1 MYCSHTYKSTSTVTT
16 IAAST
21 STITNVT
28 VSGVSQPES
37 AVGQRQQG
45 SFVGLL
51 TTVHT
56 LGSTSISSTYYQQD
70 ELRLLSD
77 TKLLSDTNTSQDDPF
92 KALATY
98 TTATFD
104 HHDKGQSA
112 SSLSPSNGPARSQK
126 SSQPVDDNVPIVKEE
141 PSSDPTDKWIVM
153 SDSKKQP
160 FQCGY
165 KGCRRKY
172 SQKESLKTHFVTHT
186 GDSKLRCHL
195 GDCTGTVIYPNTR
208 ALTQHIHVNHTFEKP
223 FGCELCN
230 RRFKRSDHLKRHME
244 QVHFVKSK
252 KRSPKRRSVSKSSS
266 AATATITA
274 STSTMTFRVSQPELA
289 AGGRQQGS
297 FADLSRT
304 VHAPEPTLIPAT
316 YYQQD
321 ELGLLSDISLSDIS
335 SSQVDPFAILATQQS
350 ATFEDQNKFQE
361 QEQLDQ
367 FPLPFDELLRP
378 VDDFDLMTSED
389 PNDDNI
395 SILPNKN
402 DERISNRTTISIP
415 EHEILPST
423 NNHFQRALT
432 GIKPEAVGITG
443 DPKLPSSQHQA
454 YQRPETDKWII
465 LTGDKK
471 TPFKC
476 GYEGCGKKYLKKGN
490 LQTHFVT
497 HTGDSPYRCYMGE
510 CTGEVAFCR
519 QHELTRHIRSEHT
532 FERPH
537 QCEVCGCRFKRSSHL
552 RNHRKKMHSEENWK
566 EPPKRKKK

>member
-1 MYCSHTYKSTSTVTT
+1 MHCSHIYKSTSTVTAT
-16 IAAST
+16 AAST

-28 VSGVSQPES
+28 VSGVSQTEL
-37 AVGQRQQG
+37 VDGQRQQS
-45 SFVGLL
+45 SFVGFL

-56 LGSTSISSTYYQQD
+56 PESTPISSTYYQQD
-70 ELRLLSD
+70 ELRPLSD
-77 TKLLSDTNTSQDDPF
+77 TSLLSDTNASQDDPF

-104 HHDKGQSA
+104 DHHQGQPA

-126 SSQPVDDNVPIVKEE
+126 SSQPIDDNVPIVKEG
-141 PSSDPTDKWIVM
+141 PSSDPTDKWIVICGNR
-153 SDSKKQP
+153 KQP

-172 SQKESLKTHFVTHT
+172 SQIESLKAHFVTHT

-195 GDCTGTVIYPNTR
+195 GDCTGTVIYLNTR
-208 ALTQHIHVNHTFEKP
+208 ALTQHIHVKHTFEKP

-230 RRFKRSDHLKRHME
+230 RRFKRSGHLKYHREH
-244 QVHFVKSK
+244 VHFIKSK
-252 KRSPKRRSVSKSSS
+252 IKSPKPQSVSKSSS
-266 AATATITA
+266 AATATTTA
-274 STSTMTFRVSQPELA
+274 STSTMNSGVSQPELA
-289 AGGRQQGS
+289 AGQRQQDS

-304 VHAPEPTLIPAT
+304 IHTPEPTLIPAT

-321 ELGLLSDISLSDIS
+321 ELGLLSDISVSDMS
-335 SSQVDPFAILATQQS
+335 YSQVDPFAILATQQS
-350 ATFEDQNKFQE
+350 ATFEDHDQFQE
-361 QEQLDQ
+361 QEQLDE

-378 VDDFDLMTSED
+378 VDDFDLMASED
-389 PNDDNI
+389 PDHVNL
-395 SILPNKN
+395 SILPKKN
-402 DERISNRTTISIP
+402 DERISNRTTISIT
-415 EHEILPST
+415 EHEIWPSI
-423 NNHFQRALT
+423 NNHFQRALAR
-432 GIKPEAVGITG
+432 IRPETIGITG

-454 YQRPETDKWII
+454 YQKPETNKWII
-465 LTGDKK
+465 LTGDIK

-532 FERPH
+532 SERPH
-537 QCEVCGCRFKRSSHL
+537 QCEVCGCQFKRLYHL
-552 RNHRKKMHSEENWK
+552 RNHRKKMHSEENGK